1 MTTIPPNK
9 ERLKSVFLVVTA
21 MGLTPIALIYGIA
34 PEKTL
39 SWLFGIDVSGVDTR
53 HIFKAFMGLYLA
65 LAGFWIAGAV
75 NQKLRGPALWSLFIF
90 MVGLAAGRGLSM
102 VTDGQPSGL
111 LIFYLLLEISFGAVG
126 WWLLQDETVR
136 S

>member
-39 SWLFGIDVSGVDTR
+39 PWLFGIDVSGVDTR

-75 NQKLRGPALWSLFIF
+75 RPKLRALRFGACSSLWSDWR
-90 MVGLAAGRGLSM
+90 LAVVLA
-102 VTDGQPSGL
+102 
-111 LIFYLLLEISFGAVG
+111 Y
-126 WWLLQDETVR
+126 
-136 S
+136 